1 METILNIIVSL
12 ALTIG
17 FVDNIFEENY
27 FKAIIFGFAVLG
39 FGYLL
44 RF

>member
-1 METILNIIVSL
+1 METILHIVIGV
-12 ALTIG
+12 ALTIE

-27 FKAIIFGFAVLG
+27 FKSIIFGFAMLG

>member
-1 METILNIIVSL
+1 METILNIIIGV
-12 ALTIG
+12 AITIG

-27 FKAIIFGFAVLG
+27 FKAIIFGLAMLS

>member
-1 METILNIIVSL
+1 METILNIMVGL

-17 FVDNIFEENY
+17 FVDNFFKENY
-27 FKAIIFGFAVLG
+27 FKAIIFSLAVVS

>member
-1 METILNIIVSL
+1 METILNIIVGL
-12 ALTIG
+12 VLTIG
-17 FVDNIFEENY
+17 FVDNILKENY
-27 FKAIIFGFAVLG
+27 FKAITFGSALLS